1 MSKYSTTHRQVRVGH
16 MLFTVSVSD
25 GEATWSVRPSEAVEN
40 KYNKV
45 LFSGA
50 VTEDMGDELLKLS
63 WVIRLAEDEAKGITN
78 V

>member
-1 MSKYSTTHRQVRVGH
+1 MKREVTVGH

-25 GEATWSVRPSEAVEN
+25 GEATWSVRPLEAVEN

-63 WVIRLAEDEAKGITN
+63 WVIRRAEDEAKGKTN
-78 V
+78 E

>member
-1 MSKYSTTHRQVRVGH
+1 MNRQVTVGH

-25 GEATWSVRPSEAVEN
+25 GQATWSVRPSEAVEN

-63 WVIRLAEDEAKGITN
+63 WVIRLAEDEAKGKTN
-78 V
+78 E

>member
-1 MSKYSTTHRQVRVGH
+1 MRREVTVGH
-16 MLFTVSVSD
+16 MLFTVSVKD
-25 GEATWSVRPSEAVEN
+25 GEATWSVRPLEAVEN

>member
-1 MSKYSTTHRQVRVGH
+1 MNRQVTVGH
-16 MLFTVSVSD
+16 MLFTVSVKD
-25 GEATWSVRPSEAVEN
+25 GEAYWSVRPSEAVEN

-50 VTEDMGDELLKLS
+50 VTEDMGEELLKLS
-63 WVIRLAEDEAKGITN
+63 WVIRHAEDVAKGKTN

>member
-1 MSKYSTTHRQVRVGH
+1 MNREVTVGH
-16 MLFTVSVSD
+16 MLFTVSVKD
-25 GEATWSVRPSEAVEN
+25 GEAYWSVRPSEAVEN

-50 VTEDMGDELLKLS
+50 VTEDMGEELLKLS
-63 WVIRLAEDEAKGITN
+63 WVIRHAEDVAKGKTN

>member
-45 LFSGA
+45 LFSGL
-50 VTEDMGDELLKLS
+50 VTKDMGEELLKLS
-63 WVIRLAEDEAKGITN
+63 WVIRHAEDVAKGKTDE
-78 V
+78 

>member
-1 MSKYSTTHRQVRVGH
+1 MMNREIKVGH
-16 MLFTVSVSD
+16 MLFTVSVKD
-25 GEATWSVRPSEAVEN
+25 GDATWSVKPSETVEN
-40 KYNKV
+40 KFNKV

>member
-1 MSKYSTTHRQVRVGH
+1 MKRQVTVGH

-25 GEATWSVRPSEAVEN
+25 GEASWSVRPSEAVEN

-63 WVIRLAEDEAKGITN
+63 WVIRLAEDEAKGKTN
-78 V
+78 E

>member
-1 MSKYSTTHRQVRVGH
+1 MNRQVTVGH
-16 MLFTVSVSD
+16 MLFTVSVKD
-25 GEATWSVRPSEAVEN
+25 GDATWSVRPSEAVEN

-78 V
+78 E